1 MTVLGLKEAS
11 PSPLAP
17 DPKRR
22 RSEACY
28 ILCAAIPSHDFTH
41 QQNALHLQNLLILF
55 MNSLN
60 DRDIASEMTHL
71 PLAYLMRGGEEFAGL
86 PLAGLQVPVHAV
98 NGDQAYWAHAD
109 KFGNVDRFDRA
120 PAMPPNQLVPVPSG
134 YIQKIGEPR
143 ICAFIANPDKPEEI
157 VFLRWQ
163 QMAKQVLNNC
173 DRLLPI
179 IRRRVAG
186 YRLAKFMCE
195 DVLGYVAA
203 NGLEE
208 ELGREKYPFEYSMF
222 AQVRDLHLRDARSE
236 LPKAEQEGY
245 RP

>member
-1 MTVLGLKEAS
+1 
-11 PSPLAP
+11 
-17 DPKRR
+17 
-22 RSEACY
+22 
-28 ILCAAIPSHDFTH
+28 
-41 QQNALHLQNLLILF
+41 

-222 AQVRDLHLRDARSE
+222 AQVRALHLRDARSE